1 MEKVIRQT
9 TASAPSNDA
18 QGSTSNAS
26 QDSQQKESNKLETA
40 PAPSQASSNDALTA
54 K

>member
-1 MEKVIRQT
+1 MEKVICQR
-9 TASAPSNDA
+9 TASAPSNDD

-26 QDSQQKESNKLETA
+26 QDSQQNDSNKLETA
-40 PAPSQASSNDALTA
+40 PAPSQASSNDALTT